1 MRTKK
6 TVVILVSGK
15 AGSGKSTV
23 ADRLRQ
29 KLEDLEG
36 IDTMLYGFA
45 DPIKYIA
52 KAFAGW
58 DGEKDEKGRRLL
70 QKIGQ
75 IFRDYNPNIWV
86 KHFLNQLD
94 KKSGLF
100 PKNFAVISDWRFPNE
115 LSYLKNNPLLDIV
128 TIRVFGRGGL
138 EGENSLDVSEN
149 SLPEIHKERLKSG
162 SYDEFDSY
170 LYYDFCLEN
179 SGDLE
184 LLEHKLD
191 LVLAEIRKQYI
202 VE

>member
-115 LSYLKNNPLLDIV
+115 LAYLKNNPLLDIV